1 LSRAFVKEDGEAE
14 RFREQIEQE
23 KRLEDWL
30 AIQEKK
36 LKFLE
41 SDPKAREMDQ
51 KKRMEWLEKTR
62 VDIEKT
68 RKRLQELKRN
78 REDKIL

>member
-1 LSRAFVKEDGEAE
+1 MSRAFVKEDGEAE
-14 RFREQIEQE
+14 RFREQVEQE

-51 KKRMEWLEKTR
+51 KKRME
-62 VDIEKT
+62 
-68 RKRLQELKRN
+68 
-78 REDKIL
+78 

>member
-14 RFREQIEQE
+14 RFREQVEQE

-51 KKRMEWLEKTR
+51 KKTDGMA
-62 VDIEKT
+62 
-68 RKRLQELKRN
+68 RKNQSRY
-78 REDKIL
+78 RENPETLAGTKKEPGG